1 MQTITLSAS
10 ALALLRR
17 RANGEEVDVTDAT
30 RPAYRELVE
39 AGVMMPMG
47 SFTKESA
54 FWFTEEGW
62 NRRFELLENGPN
74 ASTPVPSPGRSASPV
89 ADRQRRLRRGLQRLL
104 VAHAVPLLFIFMRQD
119 RIEPV
124 AEP

>member
-47 SFTKESA
+47 SFTKASA

-62 NRRFELLENGPN
+62 NRRFEWLENGPN
-74 ASTPVPSPGRSASPV
+74 ASTPVPSPGRSAAPG
-89 ADRQRRLRRGLQRLL
+89 R
-104 VAHAVPLLFIFMRQD
+104 
-119 RIEPV
+119 
-124 AEP
+124 